1 MVAALDRLA
10 DLIALG
16 GQDLDVSMVPQRRVI
31 GLATYGLSSKAPL
44 LAGTPRDSLNVI
56 DVVQL
61 QRGGKVPEA
70 IITDTGSY
78 SDIVFGLLHLIG
90 IKYRPQLA
98 NLPDQRLWR
107 FDDKLS
113 LTLERVAG
121 THSWSAG
128 KGLGGTTLGLIVS
141 GSP

>member
-1 MVAALDRLA
+1 LLSRRVRELERLRKGVFRPSSKGMVAALDRLA

-61 QRGGKVPEA
+61 QRGEKCPKPSSPTPA
-70 IITDTGSY
+70 HTPTSC
-78 SDIVFGLLHLIG
+78 
-90 IKYRPQLA
+90 
-98 NLPDQRLWR
+98 
-107 FDDKLS
+107 
-113 LTLERVAG
+113 
-121 THSWSAG
+121 SACC
-128 KGLGGTTLGLIVS
+128 I
-141 GSP
+141 